1 MIYNAKLLVGVPYST
16 NKLQHVTTKAIDNII
31 SINIP
36 YNIQEN
42 IKNREFG

>member
-16 NKLQHVTTKAIDNII
+16 NKLHVTTKAIDNII

-42 IKNREFG
+42 IKK